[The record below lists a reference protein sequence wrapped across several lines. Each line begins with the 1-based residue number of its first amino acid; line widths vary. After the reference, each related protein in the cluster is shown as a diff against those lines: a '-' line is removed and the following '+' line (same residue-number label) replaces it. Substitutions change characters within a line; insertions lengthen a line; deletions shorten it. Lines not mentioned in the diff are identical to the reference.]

1 MNTDGNDMKLLQ
13 ELIFEKSNLASQQE
27 VWNQIGSV
35 LHKKWEDLNKSVTVL
50 AIGGNHSGKSYSL
63 FGSTIDNE
71 ERGLIPRFIEGLFRS
86 SNDKGWNAKY
96 VMMNCCIIHEEEIYD
111 LLDPPKCYS
120 YRGSLA
126 NSSTNDTIILPLSS
140 PIFSSAESLEQ
151 MFRLSLQ
158 SLAVLLSNSI
168 DFYHNH
174 HTIIKFQIFD
184 DKGTQTVT
192 FVEIGSVYCPSK
204 VVTSVDRFNG
214 KSYTY
219 RSMRAFKNCLK
230 QLPSLSSLASK
241 KRMLSSSVL
250 TYLLQTDVFL
260 EPNVICLNCIR
271 GYEVNT
277 ITITVVNI
285 IIITTTVS
293 SYATITNTII
303 VRDRIKMISYQ

>member
-1 MNTDGNDMKLLQ
+1 MNTDSNDMKLLQ
-13 ELIFEKSNLASQQE
+13 ELIFEKSSLASQQE

-86 SNDKGWNAKY
+86 SNDTDKGWNAKC
-96 VMMNCCIIHEEEIYD
+96 VMMNCCIIHDEEIYD

-126 NSSTNDTIILPLSS
+126 NSSSNDSIILPLSS
-140 PIFSSAESLEQ
+140 PIFSSAESLENI
-151 MFRLSLQ
+151 FRLSLQ

-168 DFYHNH
+168 DFCHNH
-174 HTIIKFQIFD
+174 HTIIKFQIFG
-184 DKGTQTVT
+184 DKGVQTVT
-192 FVEIGSVYCPSK
+192 FVELGSVACPSK
-204 VVTSVDRFNG
+204 VATSVDRFNG

-250 TYLLQTDVFL
+250 TYLLQNDVFL

-277 ITITVVNI
+277 ITITAV
-285 IIITTTVS
+285 T
-293 SYATITNTII
+293 TITITTII
-303 VRDRIKMISYQ
+303 VRDHIKMISYQ